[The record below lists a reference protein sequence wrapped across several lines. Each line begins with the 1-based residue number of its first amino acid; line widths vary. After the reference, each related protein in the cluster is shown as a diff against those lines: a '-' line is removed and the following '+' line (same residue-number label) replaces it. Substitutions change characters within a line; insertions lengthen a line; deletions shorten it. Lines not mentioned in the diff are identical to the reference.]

1 MNISELRQS
10 AREIWEAALNAA
22 SPATCIRNFIQVA
35 HGELSV
41 AGKEM
46 PIRGRL
52 IVIGAGKAAAR
63 MAQVIEELLGKYV
76 TAGLVVTKYGHGLPL
91 QRVQLVE
98 AGHPIPD
105 AAGVRGVQQTRQLLK
120 GLTSSDIVLCLIS
133 GGGSALWPAPAEA
146 ITLEEKQK
154 VTSLLLRAGADIRE
168 INAVRKHLSD
178 LKGGQLAK
186 WAAPAHVIALIM
198 SDVIGDPLDFI
209 ASGPTAPDTT
219 SFSDA
224 IAVIQK
230 YGLQVPKAVLERFQ
244 EGACGNIPDT
254 PKPGDPVFK
263 TVDNHIIANNQLL
276 SEAAARKAREL
287 NLNTLV
293 LSTGVEGEA
302 KDIGRFFAAIARE
315 MDRTG
320 NPVKPPACILAAGE
334 TTVTVQ
340 GDGVGGRNQAVRIQ
354 AFRCGAVDLGPC
366 HGGGASG
373 CQAQVL
379 QCNDRGSVGKRA
391 CGGRPRGSPS
401 AEGSR
406 NNSADLADPGI
417 GRYGVHARWLL
428 LCRRRIHVAA
438 DGRNAAAGAAEA
450 WRLSGARRWCTP
462 HQPGCQRER
471 GRNHWPAGGRSY
483 PAGSR
488 PGDAKTRRCGRDHRP
503 AGARNLAAFE
513 HQA

>member
-41 AGKEM
+41 ASKEM

-63 MAQVIEELLGKYV
+63 MAQVIEELLGKYI
-76 TAGLVVTKYGHGLPL
+76 TGGLVVTKYGHGLPL

-146 ITLEEKQK
+146 ITLEEKQE

-168 INAVRKHLSD
+168 MNAVRKHLSD

-186 WAAPAHVIALIM
+186 WAAPAHVISLIM

-230 YGLQVPKAVLERFQ
+230 YGLQVPKTVLERFQ
-244 EGACGNIPDT
+244 EGAHGNIPDT

-263 TVDNHIIANNQLL
+263 NVDNHIIANNQLL
-276 SEAAARKAREL
+276 SEAAAGKAREL
-287 NLNTLV
+287 SLNTLV
-293 LSTGVEGEA
+293 LSTEVEGEA

-334 TTVTVQ
+334 TTVTVH
-340 GDGVGGRNQAVRIQ
+340 GDGVGGRNQEMALAWAISMASRSPNRPSCFASV
-354 AFRCGAVDLGPC
+354 ATDGTDGPT
-366 HGGGASG
+366 
-373 CQAQVL
+373 
-379 QCNDRGSVGKRA
+379 
-391 CGGRPRGSPS
+391 
-401 AEGSR
+401 
-406 NNSADLADPGI
+406 
-417 GRYGVHARWLL
+417 
-428 LCRRRIHVAA
+428 
-438 DGRNAAAGAAEA
+438 AAAGGLVDPATCSRAV
-450 WRLSGARRWCTP
+450 
-462 HQPGCQRER
+462 ER
-471 GRNHWPAGGRSY
+471 GLMPSKYLQRNDSFNFLNAT
-483 PAGSR
+483 
-488 PGDAKTRRCGRDHRP
+488 GDLIVTGP
-503 AGARNLAAFE
+503 TQTNLMDLQILLVA
-513 HQA
+513 